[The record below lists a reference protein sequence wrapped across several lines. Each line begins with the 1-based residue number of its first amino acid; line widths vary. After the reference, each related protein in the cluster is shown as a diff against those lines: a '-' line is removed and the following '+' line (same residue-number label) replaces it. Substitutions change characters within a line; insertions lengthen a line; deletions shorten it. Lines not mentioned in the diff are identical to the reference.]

1 MTYTLILIFVTG
13 NSLTAL
19 PLGNK
24 TYAKL
29 DDCLTAARI
38 ATEQQHFSN
47 TYTDIRALGYCAPQ

>member
-1 MTYTLILIFVTG
+1 VAG

-29 DDCLTAARI
+29 DHCLTAARI